1 MNSNNPS
8 RSKKSRKPA
17 DTFANT
23 DFAESNVPVLVGLTT
38 FVVFLPALWNEF
50 VNWDDYETLLNNP
63 RYRGLGWSHLRWMLT
78 TFHMGHYQPLSWLTF
93 AVDSLI
99 WGTNPL
105 GYHLTNLVLHVS
117 NAVLFFFLARLL
129 LFHAVGRSN
138 DESQIG
144 LRFSAALAALFF
156 S

>member
-50 VNWDDYETLLNNP
+50 VNWDDYETL
-63 RYRGLGWSHLRWMLT
+63 
-78 TFHMGHYQPLSWLTF
+78 SWLTF
-93 AVDSLI
+93 AVDTLI